1 MSFETTQTDLENVIL
16 SEVSQTETNIIC
28 YHLYEKLKNNIN
40 ESVYK
45 TKMDSKTKNY
55 GYQRGKRGGE
65 G

>member
-28 YHLYEKLKNNIN
+28 YRLYEKLKNNIN

-45 TKMDSKTKNY
+45 TKMDSKT
-55 GYQRGKRGGE
+55 
-65 G
+65 